1 MGIEYMI
8 RKTSLTNIPGAHLAH
23 VVPGQ
28 PAEMDEIIER
38 IAEHNTT
45 VSKPDILSVLEDFYV
60 SIEKMLLEGRNVN
73 TPMASFRTSIIG
85 RFEGINDTF
94 EGNRHRIMARVI
106 PGNRLRA
113 AVAKAEPI
121 KLETTDV
128 KPNPNEYID
137 MNSGV
142 HDSTL
147 TSGGMGELLGYR
159 LVFDP
164 ADLLQGIFFRAQ
176 DGTETRVQ
184 IVGRNMPKDL
194 LFTVPVLPAGTYTV
208 LVRAVMRG
216 TTDVREGVLKPQ
228 LTVA

>member
-1 MGIEYMI
+1 MAIEYVI
-8 RKTSLTNIPGAHLAH
+8 RKTQLTTIAGAHLAH
-23 VVPGQ
+23 VSPGQ

-45 VSKPDILSVLEDFYV
+45 VSKPDVLSVLEDFYV
-60 SIEKMLLEGRNVN
+60 TIEKMLLEGRNVN
-73 TPMASFRTSIIG
+73 TPLASFRASITG

-94 EGNRHRIMARVI
+94 EANRHRVVPRVI
-106 PGNRLRA
+106 PGNRLRGA
-113 AVAKAEPI
+113 LAKAEVL
-121 KLETTDV
+121 KLETLDV

-137 MNSGV
+137 VNSGI

-164 ADLLQGIFFRAQ
+164 ADPLQGIFFRAQ
-176 DGTETRVQ
+176 DNTETRVQ
-184 IVGRNMPKDL
+184 VVGRNMPKDL
-194 LFTVPVLPAGTYTV
+194 LFTVPALPAGTYTV
-208 LVRAVMRG
+208 LVRAVLND
-216 TTDVREGVLKPQ
+216 TPEVREGVLKPQ